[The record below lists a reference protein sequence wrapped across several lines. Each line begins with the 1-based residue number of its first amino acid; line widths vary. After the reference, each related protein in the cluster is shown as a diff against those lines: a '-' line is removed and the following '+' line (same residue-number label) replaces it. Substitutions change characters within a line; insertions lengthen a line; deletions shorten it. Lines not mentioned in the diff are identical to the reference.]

1 MFSIKFVS
9 KPDNSFSV
17 ACIQLCSGIDIETN
31 LHQSEQYIRQAA
43 SEGASLICTPEMT
56 HLFQRDSK
64 RLLDTARYEE
74 DDKGLVYYCSL
85 AKELSVTLVIGSLAI
100 KASNTQCV
108 NRGYCIDSQGEVIA
122 RYDKI
127 HLFDATVG
135 EEAHHESHTY
145 IAGNQAVVANTNN
158 VRIGMTICYDLR
170 FPQLFSDLATAGAH
184 IIVVPAAFTVQTGQ
198 AHWHTLL
205 RARAIETG
213 CYILAPAQCGTHED
227 GRRTYGH
234 SLIVS
239 PWGEVLSDAKDIIG
253 VSAVSITLDKI
264 EQHRRNIPN
273 LAHKRRYLPPNLQ

>member
-100 KASNTQCV
+100 KASNKRCV
-108 NRGYCIDSQGEVIA
+108 NRGYSIDSQGEVIA

-170 FPQLFSDLATAGAH
+170 FPQLF
-184 IIVVPAAFTVQTGQ
+184 
-198 AHWHTLL
+198 L
-205 RARAIETG
+205 RPG
-213 CYILAPAQCGTHED
+213 NS
-227 GRRTYGH
+227 RRTYYCCPGGIYCSNRAGALAYSTTGPRDRNGLLH
-234 SLIVS
+234 SRPRSMRHSRGWPQNIRPFADS
-239 PWGEVLSDAKDIIG
+239 EPMGR
-253 VSAVSITLDKI
+253 SALRRKRHYLRKRSIDYA
-264 EQHRRNIPN
+264 R
-273 LAHKRRYLPPNLQ
+273 